1 MMAATPILDEV
12 RGAAG
17 SLLAGVAGF
26 APVPEEVRPAA
37 EYIISD
43 RANRHLSIFP
53 ATAGPAL
60 LAELEFLSRRAI
72 EPNVFFNPRFLS
84 PAMPRLDDRTVQLA
98 ILRDE
103 TPARSR
109 MRLLFPFSIEKP
121 SLQFGPSIIRCWAS
135 AFAPLGT
142 PLIDGDDPVS
152 VVEDLFEIMGRGHLK
167 LPSVLVFPDMR
178 SHGSAT
184 ALLKQVAFDRN
195 LPVYSTRRETRPIL
209 ASPLDGEHYLR
220 EALGAHHRRDLG
232 RLRRKL
238 ETLGPVEHRVARG
251 QRDVIDAMEIFLTL
265 EAGGWKGSQR
275 TAMAIDRYRSAFARE
290 AIYMLAEE
298 DQVRVHTL
306 SVGKRPVAAMVV
318 FVEAGIAYT
327 WKTAFDETYSKYSP
341 GNLLL
346 VEITKQHLD
355 DPNIVKT
362 DSCAIPDHP
371 VMGRFWTE
379 REPMETL
386 VIGLTPAADRAARQV
401 AAQMNL
407 YSQTRAAAKMVKGK
421 LKTLIGR

>member
-1 MMAATPILDEV
+1 MMAATPLLDEV

-17 SLLAGVAGF
+17 SLLAGVAGLNP
-26 APVPEEVRPAA
+26 APPEARPAA
-37 EYIISD
+37 EYGIAD
-43 RANRHLSIFP
+43 RENRHLSIFP
-53 ATAGPAL
+53 ATAGSTL
-60 LAELEFLSRRAI
+60 LAELEYLSRRAI
-72 EPNVFFNPRFLS
+72 EPNVFFNPRFLA
-84 PAMPRLDDRTVQLA
+84 PAMPRLDDRAVQLA

-121 SLQFGPSIIRCWAS
+121 SLQFGPSIIRCWAN

-142 PLIDGDDPVS
+142 PLIDADDPVS

-178 SHGSAT
+178 SHGAAT

-195 LPVYSTRRETRPIL
+195 LPLYTTRREMRPTL
-209 ASPLDGEHYLR
+209 ASPLDGEDYLR
-220 EALGAHHRRDLG
+220 ESLGAHHRRDLG

-238 ETLGPVEHRVARG
+238 ETLGRIEHTVVRG
-251 QRDVIDAMEIFLTL
+251 QRDVIDAMEAFLTL
-265 EAGGWKGSQR
+265 EASGWKGSQR
-275 TAMAIDRYRSAFARE
+275 TAMAIDRYRAAFARE

-306 SVGKRPVAAMVV
+306 TLNGKAIAAMVV
-318 FVEAGIAYT
+318 FVEAGVAYT
-327 WKTAFDETYSKYSP
+327 WKTAFDETYARYSP

-346 VEITKQHLD
+346 VEVTKQHLD
-355 DPNIVKT
+355 DPNIVTT
-362 DSCAIPDHP
+362 DSCAVPDHP
-371 VMGRFWTE
+371 VMSRFWTE

-386 VIGLTPAADRAARQV
+386 VIGLAVAADRAARQV

-407 YSQTRAAAKMVKGK
+407 YRQTRAAAKIVQGK
-421 LKTLIGR
+421 LKTLLGR